1 MNQFFHVRSPLSQRM
16 FQRTRC
22 MAKVVLVVCGVALL
36 QACAYLSNES
46 VYEGLRGAD
55 KTKTTGTTQTP
66 AALPSYDRYDK
77 ARDALK
83 K

>member
-1 MNQFFHVRSPLSQRM
+1 MHQFFHARSPRQQRL
-16 FQRTRC
+16 FQRTRSV
-22 MAKVVLVVCGVALL
+22 AKAMLVLSSVAVL